1 MIPGLGGLN
10 PKKMQAMMKQMG
22 IDQSE
27 ISTEKVTIEK
37 SDGSK
42 IIIQPANVQKIN
54 MQGQTSYQ
62 ITGDEQEESQA
73 PSVSKEDIKTIVEKT
88 GKSETEAKETL
99 EKTNDLA
106 EAILELSS

>member
-27 ISTEKVTIEK
+27 IEASKVIIEK
-37 SDGSK
+37 TDGSK
-42 IIIQPANVQKIN
+42 ITIEPANVQKIN

-62 ITGDEQEESQA
+62 ITGEEKEESEEVGI
-73 PSVSKEDIKTIVEKT
+73 SEEDIKTVAEKT
-88 GKSETEAKETL
+88 GKSEDEAKEAL
-99 EKTNDLA
+99 EKTGDLA